1 MKRGITIL
9 LSLCALVTVGYFT
22 ASKWAIHHKTLTFFD
37 PLRTDRP
44 VAVDIAVR
52 RDREWEATA
61 EMVTLPVVILSHG
74 NTVKFT
80 EYSFLAN
87 VFAARGYMV
96 VSIQHDLETDEPMV
110 TKVGEPYVGRG
121 MQYNRGIANIM
132 FAIDELKK
140 LQPNSDYRHLTMVG
154 HSNGGDISMYFAKR
168 YPDMIKK
175 VVTLDNL
182 RVPFMTDGKFKI
194 LSFRSKD
201 PVFKADPG
209 VVPDDEICQKAGITV
224 IRTAYQHNELSDRG
238 SDEVKASIQA
248 ILDKFLSEDD
258 DASSTP
264 AGTKAPA
271 MTEPERAQVVS
282 ASVKN

>member
-1 MKRGITIL
+1 MKRGIAIL
-9 LSLCALVTVGYFT
+9 LSVCALVTVGYFT
-22 ASKWAIHHKTLTFFD
+22 ASKWAIHHKTLTLFD
-37 PLRTDRP
+37 PQRTDRP

-52 RDREWEATA
+52 RDKEWEATA
-61 EMVTLPVVILSHG
+61 EMITLPVVILSHG

-96 VSIQHDLETDEPMV
+96 VSIQHDLDTDEPMV
-110 TKVGEPYVGRG
+110 TKVGEQYVGRG

-209 VVPDDEICQKAGITV
+209 VVPDDEICKKAGITV

-238 SDEVKASIQA
+238 PDEVKTSIQA
-248 ILDKFLSEDD
+248 ILDKFLSDDD
-258 DASSTP
+258 DAPSTP
-264 AGTKAPA
+264 THAPA
-271 MTEPERAQVVS
+271 MTEPEQVALS
-282 ASVKN
+282 R

>member
-1 MKRGITIL
+1 
-9 LSLCALVTVGYFT
+9 
-22 ASKWAIHHKTLTFFD
+22 
-37 PLRTDRP
+37 
-44 VAVDIAVR
+44 
-52 RDREWEATA
+52 
-61 EMVTLPVVILSHG
+61 
-74 NTVKFT
+74 
-80 EYSFLAN
+80 
-87 VFAARGYMV
+87 MV

-168 YPDMIKK
+168 YPEMIRK

-194 LSFRSKD
+194 LSFRSRD

-248 ILDKFLSEDD
+248 MLDKFLSEDD
-258 DASSTP
+258 DAAPTTP